1 MHTAGFVI
9 EEGAALTDEQSK
21 RREADAQARAL
32 EDGRLA
38 RESARTRQLEQLEE
52 AVAETETAYE
62 RLIEEKHPFED
73 MIQEKPSDYTQQH
86 VATGTGLRVVL
97 DAANIG
103 YSTGLPADLSSSATA
118 AAKPP
123 FDVHALQR
131 AIAFFVALG
140 MHVAAFLPAAFVK
153 KRLSAARKADNAR
166 MVTEEVEALFE
177 MVCSK
182 TITLVPAGADDD
194 LFILHYAR
202 KHCCFIVSNDWY
214 SDHINRHEERMGREM
229 GKSMRHWVDTNR
241 SSYLFVQPGGEFM
254 LSPSSSLAL
263 AVSHVQNGAVTV
275 FSGGGGSGSDSD
287 SSTGALGNSG
297 HGHGSEQARRRSS
310 SSSSSSS
317 NENTRGVLIPATLNG
332 LSQMRSAVLQ
342 LMSQYRE
349 LLRTGMAGDGVAVW
363 QDCEALGRAIDEEA
377 GAAKREIS
385 GLMAVMQAMR
395 QG

>member
-1 MHTAGFVI
+1 MYTAGFVI

-52 AVAETETAYE
+52 AVVETETAYE
-62 RLIEEKHPFED
+62 RLIEEKHPFEG
-73 MIQEKPSDYTQQH
+73 MIQEKPSDYTHQH
-86 VATGTGLRVVL
+86 VTSGTGLRVVL

-103 YSTGLPADLSSSATA
+103 YSTGLPADLSSSAAA

-123 FDVHALQR
+123 FDVQALQR
-131 AIAFFVALG
+131 AIEFFVALG
-140 MHVAAFLPAAFVK
+140 MHVVAFLPAAFVK

-182 TITLVPAGADDD
+182 IITLVPAGADDD
-194 LFILHYAR
+194 LYILHYAR

-214 SDHINRHEERMGREM
+214 TDHINRHEERMGREM

-263 AVSHVQNGAVTV
+263 AVSHLQNGAVTA
-275 FSGGGGSGSDSD
+275 FSGGGGSSSD
-287 SSTGALGNSG
+287 SSAGAHGNSG
-297 HGHGSEQARRRSS
+297 HGHGSEQARRN
-310 SSSSSSS
+310 SSS
-317 NENTRGVLIPATLNG
+317 NENMRAVLIPAALDG
-332 LSQMRSAVLQ
+332 LSQMRGAVQL

-363 QDCEALGRAIDEEA
+363 QDCEALGRAIDEGA
-377 GAAKREIS
+377 GAAKMEIS